1 MLICQEIIYPF
12 RKHAQQC
19 SDAWMPKCPD
29 VLDARRIKAK
39 AKAEVDVNVNAYV
52 YVYVYA
58 CIRVVCCVVEFVLL
72 FIVSLLLFLFGKVIF
87 REVKHFTWIESR
99 NIWWQICTNP
109 LTQHIYTHWHT
120 CLLLYIYTLEL
131 LICLLAFRDISH
143 NNRMK

>member
-1 MLICQEIIYPF
+1 
-12 RKHAQQC
+12 
-19 SDAWMPKCPD
+19 MPKCPD

-72 FIVSLLLFLFGKVIF
+72 FIVSLLLFLLGKVIF

-109 LTQHIYTHWHT
+109 LTQHIYTH
-120 CLLLYIYTLEL
+120 
-131 LICLLAFRDISH
+131 
-143 NNRMK
+143 